1 MPRVELEIASP
12 SAQTAL
18 ANMLQL
24 YIHDFSEL
32 WGGEARGELGED
44 GLFEAPDLAE
54 LWPKADHLPLLI
66 RADGHLAGF
75 CILNAHAHG
84 AQPVDRNVAE
94 FFVVRKHRRSGV
106 GAAAA
111 RAVFSAHPGTWEV
124 AVVQSNTGA
133 LIFWRKVIEAQ
144 PGMSGFHELGDVR
157 DWNGTVFRFCVG

>member
-1 MPRVELEIASP
+1 MPRVELDIASP

-32 WGGEARGELGED
+32 WAGEARGELGED

-75 CILNAHAHG
+75 CILNADAHG
-84 AQPVDRNVAE
+84 DQPVDRNVAE

-111 RAVFSAHPGTWEV
+111 RAVFSAHP
-124 AVVQSNTGA
+124 
-133 LIFWRKVIEAQ
+133 
-144 PGMSGFHELGDVR
+144 
-157 DWNGTVFRFCVG
+157 